1 MTRLSHFKFRLYVA
15 GDALNSVQARAR
27 LLALCQEK
35 LPERHDIEI
44 VDVLT
49 HPERALADSVFMT
62 PMLVKLSPLPERRIV
77 GTLSQTAL
85 VIQTLGLEAAQ
96 E

>member
-1 MTRLSHFKFRLYVA
+1 MTRSTHYKFRLYVA
-15 GDALNSVQARAR
+15 GDALNSAKARTR
-27 LLALCQEK
+27 LMALCQTH
-35 LPERHDIEI
+35 LPDRYEIET

-62 PMLVKLSPLPERRIV
+62 PMLVKLSPLPHRRIV
-77 GTLSQTAL
+77 GALSQTEL
-85 VIQTLGLEAAQ
+85 VLQALGLEATA